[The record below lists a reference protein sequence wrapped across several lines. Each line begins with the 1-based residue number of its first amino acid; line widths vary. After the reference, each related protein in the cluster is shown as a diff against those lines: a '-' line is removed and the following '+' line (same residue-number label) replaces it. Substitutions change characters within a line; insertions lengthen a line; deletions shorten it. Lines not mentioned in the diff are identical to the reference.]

1 MFVTSAPSDRG
12 LGISNACQQPVASL
26 VSSVMEPV
34 MKAARPKPPKCAW
47 CGKRFKPKTTGRP
60 ASFCSASCRQRAYE
74 KRTWT
79 PYSGPD
85 AVARDLLPPV
95 ALRKVVEEVRHQQML
110 ELIMNGTVPLRD
122 PAQIDGILDKV
133 KGPER
138 MPLLRKIETACR
150 LREDESA
157 LATLT
162 RWRLSRQQ
170 P

>member
-1 MFVTSAPSDRG
+1 M
-12 LGISNACQQPVASL
+12 
-26 VSSVMEPV
+26 
-34 MKAARPKPPKCAW
+34 
-47 CGKRFKPKTTGRP
+47 
-60 ASFCSASCRQRAYE
+60 
-74 KRTWT
+74 
-79 PYSGPD
+79 
-85 AVARDLLPPV
+85 VARDLLPPA

-133 KGPER
+133 KGPGR
-138 MPLLRKIETACR
+138 MPLLRKIEAACR